1 MIDYFKMAMTQKYAD
16 FNGRSTRS
24 EYWYF
29 ALAVMLIFLLL
40 AAVIGGLAYGSGM
53 ATDGGMGVGFMILL
67 GLLGI
72 FYLAIIIPSISVS
85 VRRLHDTGKSGWWYL
100 INFVPYIGALVF
112 IVFMCMDSQPGTNQ
126 YGPNPFELDSGD
138 DISGHLLK
146 DDLV

>member
-1 MIDYFKMAMTQKYAD
+1 MTQKYAD

-29 ALAVMLIFLLL
+29 VLAVMLIFLLL
-40 AAVIGGLAYGSGM
+40 AAVVGGLAYTSGM
-53 ATDGGMGVGFMILL
+53 GNDGMSIGFMILL

-100 INFVPYIGALVF
+100 INFVPYVGALVF

-126 YGPNPFELDSGD
+126 YGPNPFELDAGD